1 MSGLIIE
8 KDNFIFLIM
17 ENSTSKA
24 GYHNKLHIKYGEI
37 NKLELY
43 IFIRII
49 PNIND
54 KIYTPLSPKKS
65 F

>member
-8 KDNFIFLIM
+8 KDKFNFLII
-17 ENSTSKA
+17 EKRTSKA
-24 GYHNKLHIKYGEI
+24 GYHNKLHTKYGEI

-43 IFIRII
+43 IFIKII